1 MSEQAVME
9 FAAETEAAP
18 QEAAPQEAAPQEAAP
33 QEAAP
38 VVEESSFAQAFED
51 AMSRLEQP
59 QEPTPTPEPAQEP
72 EQEPAQQEEKKSDA
86 EAPAEEQPKE
96 EPAEKPEVEA
106 EEKDSA
112 EEEKYDPTDELD
124 TEDTTDWTPKAAR
137 RFKQLK
143 EERKVLRSEVEDL
156 RQKTQEYES
165 KIQELSG
172 AVDSEDIEGMREQ
185 LAEYEQQKMF
195 TDLENTT
202 AYKEAVTEPL
212 LSLLEK
218 AEQVADHYDID
229 ADALVDVISMEEGE
243 AQDEALS
250 DILDGVSDRD
260 KAKVFRIIEDINPI
274 LSYRTELIN
283 NLEKAYNEAQ
293 YLEEQKQ
300 KEMAAQKAQERK
312 VITKNVV
319 DRVKEKVPFLA
330 GFENVD
336 FDALTQ
342 NASEKDPAVI
352 HPVDA
357 AYNSVAAQLLP
368 TVIKEYSALQ
378 AELDNLADRLADYE
392 DAEPGTSG
400 STPDSAKMAAT
411 SGGDISFE
419 DAISRRLSGLV

>member
-1 MSEQAVME
+1 MDFAVEAEPTQME
-9 FAAETEAAP
+9 SAPEAG
-18 QEAAPQEAAPQEAAP
+18 
-33 QEAAP
+33 
-38 VVEESSFAQAFED
+38 ESSFAEAFES
-51 AMSRLEQP
+51 ALSRLDQP
-59 QEPTPTPEPAQEP
+59 QEEQAQPQPTEEPQQPEEP
-72 EQEPAQQEEKKSDA
+72 QPDA
-86 EAPAEEQPKE
+86 EKPAEEQPQE
-96 EPAEKPEVEA
+96 EPSEKPEVEA
-106 EEKDSA
+106 PEDSEEKT
-112 EEEKYDPTDELD
+112 EEESFDPTDELD
-124 TEDTTDWTPKAAR
+124 SEDTTDWTPKAAR

-143 EERKVLRSEVEDL
+143 EERKVLRTEVDDL
-156 RQKTQEYES
+156 RQKTKEYES

-172 AVDSEDIEGMREQ
+172 AIDSEDIETMREQ
-185 LAEYEQQKMF
+185 LAEYEQQKMY
-195 TDLENTT
+195 TDLENTS
-202 AYKEAVTEPL
+202 AYKEAVTNPL

-243 AQDEALS
+243 QQEEALG

-260 KAKVFRIIEDINPI
+260 KAKVYRIIEDITPI
-274 LSYRTELIN
+274 LSYREELIN

-300 KEMAAQKAQERK
+300 KEQSAQKAQERQ

-319 DRVKEKVPFLA
+319 NRVREKVPFLS

-336 FDALTQ
+336 FDSLTEK
-342 NASEKDPAVI
+342 AAEKDPAVI

-378 AELDNLADRLADYE
+378 AEIDALTDRLAEYE

-400 STPDSAKMAAT
+400 STPDSARMAKPA
-411 SGGDISFE
+411 GGDLSFE